1 MKSQNQKTSWKRR
14 FYSTF
19 GNKTDTILRK
29 GVYPYEYIDSQERFD
44 ETQLPPIEKFYSSL
58 TDESITQ
65 KDYEH
70 AQTVWKTFKCKT
82 LGDYH
87 DLYLKTDVLLLADV
101 FQKFRETC
109 MNNYKLDPLHYYTAP
124 GLSWDALLKY
134 TQIDLE
140 LLTDLDMHLFI
151 EKGMRGGI
159 SMVSK
164 RHAKANNP
172 LIADYDPNKDDSYI
186 MYLDA
191 NNLYG
196 HSMSQPLPYGGFKWL
211 TNKDGKLSPLQKGK
225 GRIYE
230 VDLEYPKHL
239 HKLHND
245 YPLAPEKLAVKKEW
259 LSDYQNELLDN
270 NSMLNV
276 EKLVPNLMDKKKYVV
291 HYKNLQLYLKLGMK
305 IKKIHRIL
313 EPYIRLNTELRK
325 KAKSSFEKDFFK
337 LMNNSVFGK
346 TMENIRK
353 RVDIKLVRTDGSEN
367 EKLRKI
373 IAKPNFN
380 RRVKFSDELSA
391 IHVHKTKL
399 TLNKP
404 IYVGFSVLELSKHH
418 MYDWYYNTLKKK
430 YGENCTLLYTDT
442 DSLLVDIKTK
452 DAYKDM
458 SEMKDEYDFS
468 DYPKEHSLHNETNK
482 KIIGKFKD
490 ECSGVAIAEYIG
502 LRPKLYS
509 IMRADEQIIK
519 KAKGV
524 KKYVIKKQ
532 INFENYKDAL
542 FNKQKY
548 THSMNMLRS
557 MQHNIYGLKI
567 NKTTLSP
574 LDTKRYIAPDGITT
588 YAYGY
593 QAEQ

>member
-1 MKSQNQKTSWKRR
+1 
-14 FYSTF
+14 
-19 GNKTDTILRK
+19 
-29 GVYPYEYIDSQERFD
+29 
-44 ETQLPPIEKFYSSL
+44 
-58 TDESITQ
+58 
-65 KDYEH
+65 
-70 AQTVWKTFKCKT
+70 
-82 LGDYH
+82 
-87 DLYLKTDVLLLADV
+87 
-101 FQKFRETC
+101 
-109 MNNYKLDPLHYYTAP
+109 
-124 GLSWDALLKY
+124 
-134 TQIDLE
+134 
-140 LLTDLDMHLFI
+140 
-151 EKGMRGGI
+151 
-159 SMVSK
+159 
-164 RHAKANNP
+164 
-172 LIADYDPNKDDSYI
+172 
-186 MYLDA
+186 
-191 NNLYG
+191 
-196 HSMSQPLPYGGFKWL
+196 
-211 TNKDGKLSPLQKGK
+211 
-225 GRIYE
+225 
-230 VDLEYPKHL
+230 
-239 HKLHND
+239 
-245 YPLAPEKLAVKKEW
+245 
-259 LSDYQNELLDN
+259 
-270 NSMLNV
+270 MLNV

-313 EPYIRLNTELRK
+313 EFDEKPWMEPYIRLNTELRK

-557 MQHNIYGLKI
+557 MQHNIYGLKV

-593 QAEQ
+593 QEEQ